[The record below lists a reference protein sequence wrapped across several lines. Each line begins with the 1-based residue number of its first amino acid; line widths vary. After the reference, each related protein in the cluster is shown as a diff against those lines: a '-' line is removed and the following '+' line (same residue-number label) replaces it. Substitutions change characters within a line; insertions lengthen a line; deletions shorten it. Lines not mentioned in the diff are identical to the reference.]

1 MTATAN
7 DSVRA
12 IGALVPDPRFPGSVR
27 IMVRGR
33 LLLTVSHEVVA
44 TERLAEG
51 LELAAP
57 LYARLCRAADQE
69 AAYRTTLQKLAMRP
83 FAARDLVRRLILKG
97 HPPEAAA
104 AAVERARAAGLVD
117 DAKFVRHFV
126 ETRSARGRGPVRLR
140 RELNQL
146 GVDRG
151 LVDQALSEVFVGG
164 EADQA
169 VIEQLV
175 RRRLHSLKGLDRPVL
190 RRRLLTFL
198 ARRGFVG
205 QSARATVERFAG
217 KGGG

>member
-1 MTATAN
+1 
-7 DSVRA
+7 
-12 IGALVPDPRFPGSVR
+12 
-27 IMVRGR
+27 
-33 LLLTVSHEVVA
+33 
-44 TERLAEG
+44 
-51 LELAAP
+51 
-57 LYARLCRAADQE
+57 
-69 AAYRTTLQKLAMRP
+69 
-83 FAARDLVRRLILKG
+83 
-97 HPPEAAA
+97 
-104 AAVERARAAGLVD
+104 
-117 DAKFVRHFV
+117 
-126 ETRSARGRGPVRLR
+126 VRLR